1 MKLYMI
7 IYGYVNCH
15 HGVIDTDIK
24 YVCGTLEKAK
34 EKLMEYE
41 KEIKDYYKNEYGG
54 YEEWHNEKGTA
65 FELTYEQDHITY
77 YKIIESECEE

>member
-1 MKLYMI
+1 MKLYVI
-7 IYGYVNCH
+7 LYGYVNFY

-24 YVCGTLEKAK
+24 YVGRTLEKAK

-41 KEIKDYYKNEYGG
+41 KEIKDYYKKEYGG
-54 YEEWHNEKGTA
+54 YEEWHNEKDTA

-77 YKIIESECEE
+77 YRIVESESEE

>member
-7 IYGYVNCH
+7 LYGYVNFYP
-15 HGVIDTDIK
+15 GVIDTDIK
-24 YVCGTLEKAK
+24 YVGRTLEKAK

-65 FELTYEQDHITY
+65 FELTYKQEHITY
-77 YKIIESECEE
+77 YRIVESEVE

>member
-7 IYGYVNCH
+7 LCCYINFYH
-15 HGVIDTDIK
+15 TDIK
-24 YVCGTLEKAK
+24 YVSRTLEKAK

-54 YEEWHNEKGTA
+54 YEEWHNEKDTA
-65 FELTYEQDHITY
+65 FELTYEQDHIIC
-77 YKIIESECEE
+77 YKIIESEIEE